1 MKKLQKTW
9 ITDGL
14 LDFEYKK
21 YQLLAYLK
29 HVNEHFQE
37 KKLFPEL
44 SDLQL
49 HYQESLALQQQ
60 QSQWSDHIRR
70 KLVGID
76 REKWQLKYT
85 SEFEALPPL
94 EEVDEILSYAIPR
107 LEHTLST
114 GKTLFQHV
122 TQALSIAPIGIMPL
136 FRKEGYLFVYENIN
150 RELRIYQYKV
160 QLFESTAPP
169 SRRVETQLIDSRNKS
184 YTTTFESIKMELVRK
199 NRDLPNPAS
208 YLVESTLGYPMDETL
223 LPIAR
228 QKVAQA
234 VED

>member
-60 QSQWSDHIRR
+60 QSQWSDRIRR

-85 SEFEALPPL
+85 SEFEALQPL

-169 SRRVETQLIDSRNKS
+169 SRRVETHLIDSRNKS

-199 NRDLPNPAS
+199 NKDLPNPAS

>member
-60 QSQWSDHIRR
+60 QSQWSDRIRR

-85 SEFEALPPL
+85 SEFEALQPL

-169 SRRVETQLIDSRNKS
+169 SRRIETQLIDSRNKS

>member
-169 SRRVETQLIDSRNKS
+169 SRRVETRLIDSRNKS

>member
-60 QSQWSDHIRR
+60 QSQWSNRIRR

-85 SEFEALPPL
+85 SEFEALQPL
-94 EEVDEILSYAIPR
+94 QEVDEILSYAIPR

-114 GKTLFQHV
+114 GETLFQHV

-169 SRRVETQLIDSRNKS
+169 SRRVETRLIDSRNKS

-199 NRDLPNPAS
+199 NKELPNPAS

-228 QKVAQA
+228 QKVAQV